1 MPFNV
6 EQINSQGKVVND
18 YDVTFRGSALL
29 DLVVSSLGSK
39 FKKVSIGSKNVI
51 EVTLSNGHKEL
62 LLFKS
67 VSYLGNPHPI
77 YKKRIQIPNDYVSF
91 VNQYQGQ
98 YSNIRFI
105 GLYYYDGKAYFIDF
119 VKDSYMKRIVNN
131 SSAHIYTNDIA
142 RAYRIGQVKK
152 IDNNLNEIYVL
163 RSDMFYSYL
172 NNGITV
178 SDELESK
185 ILTVTHFIP
194 KHEITA
200 IEAIT
205 EMHQNGFRNWQQTEW
220 AGWYFEYIF
229 NKFIKESK
237 LDKHIKYGPPSGPL
251 KVNLDLWFPMND
263 FYGDLKAHSED
274 SPDIMGNDIETVRLV
289 VNAYS
294 RLWYVVCEH
303 ETSKD
308 INSAASQQRI
318 DYINSVTGEQ
328 KTLPRRDI
336 KASVKFTKLIILE
349 INPNNL
355 PHFKTT
361 QEGWTNSDGN
371 VRAPKISIKHTY
383 LENDNFVIVRE
394 IL

>member
-18 YDVTFRGSALL
+18 YDVTFRGNDLL
-29 DLVVSSLGSK
+29 NLVVSSLGSK
-39 FKKVSIGSKNVI
+39 FKKVKVGTKNVI
-51 EVTLSNGHKEL
+51 EVTLVNGNKEL
-62 LLFKS
+62 LLIKS

-77 YKKRIQIPNDYVSF
+77 YKKRIQIPHEYVTF
-91 VNQYQGQ
+91 VNQYQGL
-98 YSNIRFI
+98 YLNIRFI

-119 VKDSYMKRIVNN
+119 VKDSYMKRVVNN

-178 SDELESK
+178 SDELENK
-185 ILTVTHFIP
+185 ILSVTHFIP
-194 KHEITA
+194 KSEIKA
-200 IEAIT
+200 IDAIK

-229 NKFIKESK
+229 DKFLKEQNLES
-237 LDKHIKYGPPSGPL
+237 HIKYGTPSGPL
-251 KVNLDLWFPMND
+251 KVNLDLWFPMNK

-274 SPDIMGNDIETVRLV
+274 TPEIMGNDIETIRLV
-289 VNAYS
+289 INAYS
-294 RLWYVVCEH
+294 RLWYVICEH
-303 ETSKD
+303 ETTKD
-308 INSAASQQRI
+308 KGSVASQERV
-318 DYINSVTGEQ
+318 DYINFVTDEK

-336 KASVKFTKLIILE
+336 KASVRFTKLIILE

-355 PHFKTT
+355 PHLKIT
-361 QEGWTNSDGN
+361 QEGWTNSDGG
-371 VRAPKISIKHTY
+371 VRAPKISIKHSY